1 MNTTLIPSR
10 DRSELSRSDCDRGVL
25 VFDIALH
32 RIAGVAVLRLQG
44 ELVFGRPVD
53 SLRVAGRELI
63 ASNQA
68 RVVLDLANVTRI
80 DSSGLGALLAM
91 RVDLEGAEGGLVLLA
106 PSDRL
111 NSLLTTTRVSSVF
124 QIADTE
130 MAAVRLLAD
139 IRRTASQRDQDDSAK
154 S

>member
-1 MNTTLIPSR
+1 M
-10 DRSELSRSDCDRGVL
+10 
-25 VFDIALH
+25 FDVALH
-32 RIAGVAVLRLQG
+32 WVVGVAVLRLQG

-91 RVDLEGAEGGLVLLA
+91 RADLEGAEGGLALLS

-111 NSLLTTTRVSSVF
+111 RSLLTTTRVSSVF

-130 MAAVRLLAD
+130 IAAVRLLAD
-139 IRRTASQRDQDDSAK
+139 IRRAASQRDQDDSAK

>member
-1 MNTTLIPSR
+1 M
-10 DRSELSRSDCDRGVL
+10 
-25 VFDIALH
+25 FDIALH
-32 RIAGVAVLRLQG
+32 WVVGVAVLRLQG

-53 SLRVAGRELI
+53 SLRAAGRELI
-63 ASNQA
+63 ASHQA

-91 RVDLEGAEGGLVLLA
+91 RVDLEGAEGGLALLA

-111 NSLLTTTRVSSVF
+111 RSLLTTTRVSSVF

-139 IRRTASQRDQDDSAK
+139 IRRAASQRDQDDSAK